1 MAAPATYMV
10 RLSDSREFGPAT
22 MDLVVRWAQE
32 GRVPPDATLVASES
46 GDARCVRD
54 VPELAAGIP
63 ATPPTSPAPTTSV
76 VPVPSAFAQD
86 APLSGVIPYRNPAA
100 LVGYYLGVF
109 SFLPVLGVPL
119 AIPAIILGIV
129 GLVKRHRDPRRRG
142 LAHAWLAI
150 ILGICGPLLMTVGF
164 IALALAW

>member
-1 MAAPATYMV
+1 MAEPATYMV

-22 MDLVVRWAQE
+22 IDLVVRWAQE

-46 GDARCVRD
+46 GDARSVRD
-54 VPELAAGIP
+54 VPELAAVIP
-63 ATPPTSPAPTTSV
+63 ATPPTSPAP
-76 VPVPSAFAQD
+76 PMPAPPQAD